1 MIMQTSHSILY
12 FEEEGRKNLPQVLR
26 VVKRAFNKR
35 PDLRGCCVVVFT
47 AIGEGPALAYN
58 LLQQYDPRIVAVTM
72 PPDFSVQ
79 RGEEKLFPRIPEKLR
94 AFFSGVGVSVVTGRL
109 PFDSIDGCDAHNE
122 QMTLIRNAISLFGGG
137 FAFCVQAVL
146 QACDHG
152 VVEQG
157 ERVIAVAGDSAAV
170 ITAST
175 TKNFLSRESG
185 LAINE
190 VLCKARNLTIAR
202 GHPKVAIEQ
211 TRNLFE
217 QNSKQL
223 FKPSPPEQRE
233 LLTTGGETETVSK
246 ELKK

>member
-1 MIMQTSHSILY
+1 M
-12 FEEEGRKNLPQVLR
+12 
-26 VVKRAFNKR
+26 VKRAFSKR
-35 PDLRGCCVVVFT
+35 PDLRNCKVVVFT

-58 LLQQYDPRIVAVTM
+58 LLQEYDPKIIAVTM

-79 RGEEKLFPRIPEKLR
+79 RGEDRFFPRIPDKLK
-94 AFFSGVGVSVVTGRL
+94 AFFSGVGIVVVTGRL
-109 PFDSIDGCDAHNE
+109 PFDTIDGCDAHNE
-122 QMTLIRNAISLFGGG
+122 QMSLVRNALSLFGGG

-157 ERVIAVAGDSAAV
+157 EKVVAVAGDSAAV
-170 ITAST
+170 ITASM

-190 VLCKARNLTIAR
+190 LLCKARNLTIAR
-202 GHPKVAIEQ
+202 GHPAAAVEE

-217 QNSKQL
+217 QN
-223 FKPSPPEQRE
+223 PPRLKASLPKRQD
-233 LLTTGGETETVSK
+233 LLATGGEVIPIGK
-246 ELKK
+246 EGKK